1 MEIILPVHYFP
12 RISWFIRLVDNKD
25 AIIGSNSLFYK
36 QSSVTRT
43 ILKGSEKNI
52 PLNVPTLHPRYG
64 KNVLEIEIADTNNWK
79 SLHWKTIQSC
89 YGKSPFF
96 IYFEDEIRDMI
107 FYEEKAL
114 YLFLSNIIS
123 GCAQLLKISAIN
135 FQPNAVPINLPE
147 TVIKNLNP
155 YYQRFGAFEPDLS
168 IIDLICNMGPHSLE
182 YLHNPKYLYSSES

>member
-1 MEIILPVHYFP
+1 
-12 RISWFIRLVDNKD
+12 VDNKD
-25 AIIGSNSLFYK
+25 AIVGSNSLFYK

-107 FYEEKAL
+107 FYE
-114 YLFLSNIIS
+114 
-123 GCAQLLKISAIN
+123 
-135 FQPNAVPINLPE
+135 
-147 TVIKNLNP
+147 
-155 YYQRFGAFEPDLS
+155 
-168 IIDLICNMGPHSLE
+168 
-182 YLHNPKYLYSSES
+182 